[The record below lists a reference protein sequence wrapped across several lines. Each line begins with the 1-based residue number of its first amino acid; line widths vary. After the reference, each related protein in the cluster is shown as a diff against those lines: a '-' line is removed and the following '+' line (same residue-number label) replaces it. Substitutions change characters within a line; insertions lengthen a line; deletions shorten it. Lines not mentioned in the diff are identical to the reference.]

1 MGQQKFEV
9 LYKDGRT
16 VKVLCTANALYEAEE
31 RTNGVTDLNKIRASM
46 FLAWASLRDAGLE
59 PDDFDAWRKTKVAW
73 VEELGDEAVTAE
85 DVDPTVPAPSSTS
98 SPD

>member
-9 LYKDGRT
+9 TYKDQRK
-16 VKVLCTANALYEAEE
+16 VQVLCTANALWDAEE
-31 RTNGVTDLNKIRASM
+31 RFGGVNATNMVRASV

-59 PDDFDAWRKTKVAW
+59 PADFDTWRRTLMVW
-73 VEELGDEAVTAE
+73 VDELGDEAVTAE
-85 DVDPTVPAPSSTS
+85 DVDPTQPGVTSTS

>member
-9 LYKDGRT
+9 TYKDQRK
-16 VKVLCTANALYEAEE
+16 VLVLCTANALWDAEE
-31 RTNGVTDLNKIRASM
+31 KFGGVNNTNMVRASV
-46 FLAWASLRDAGLE
+46 FLAWASLRDSGQESA
-59 PDDFDAWRKTKVAW
+59 DFETWRKTLMVW

-85 DVDPTVPAPSSTS
+85 DVDPTRPEVTSTS